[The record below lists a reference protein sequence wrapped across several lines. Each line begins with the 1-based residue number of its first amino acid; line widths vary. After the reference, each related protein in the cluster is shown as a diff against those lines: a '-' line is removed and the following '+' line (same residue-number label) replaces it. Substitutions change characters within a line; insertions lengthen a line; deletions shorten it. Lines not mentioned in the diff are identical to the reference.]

1 MITSKENWDNDKKE
15 TIAIA
20 NKIKKEK
27 ETLKETIIIVIKTDR
42 KWINRVV
49 NKIQIL
55 LDKMWSGFMINDFEI
70 LREQLEE
77 LEK

>member
-55 LDKMWSGFMINDFEI
+55 LDKMWSGFMINDFQMYK
-70 LREQLEE
+70 LRE
-77 LEK
+77 LEKWK